1 MDAFGYVH
9 VLALALSTVL
19 FGEVHSSMTNLH
31 LSPSPKTL
39 CHLKWGFFCVYLKNI
54 LS

>member
-1 MDAFGYVH
+1 MYALGYVYVL
-9 VLALALSTVL
+9 VLALSSVL

-31 LSPSPKTL
+31 SSPSPKTL
-39 CHLKWGFFCVYLKNI
+39 CHLKCFIFLYLKNI